1 MCVSWDLMLYYS
13 RKCLNKLTLD
23 KIQLANE
30 LHNQT
35 SNICS
40 SYWLAKSQDN
50 DNPRNRCAVLCCV
63 YTKFWSFNWFNVIC
77 VLSIAQNPV
86 PNIQSAALMEIT
98 FRKID
103 PTFVCYAIFGS
114 NKTER
119 VRPLNFK
126 LRRVMISNG

>member
-1 MCVSWDLMLYYS
+1 MNCTIKLQTFVHRIGW
-13 RKCLNKLTLD
+13 RKVKTTT
-23 KIQLANE
+23 IQE
-30 LHNQT
+30 
-35 SNICS
+35 IG
-40 SYWLAKSQDN
+40 
-50 DNPRNRCAVLCCV
+50 VLCCV